1 MAKVIMK
8 KTLQMMK
15 EIGLLDSLV
24 HDIMFADMPKEHLPC
39 VLDAFCKVDENFED
53 AFLNDIREIG
63 HEIIW
68 SELCFEANKRKE
80 ETLKKQDDIEDLLK
94 KIIELLS
101 E

>member
-15 EIGLLDSLV
+15 ESGLLDYLV
-24 HDIMFADMPKEHLPC
+24 DDILSHGMPEEALPYA
-39 VLDAFCKVDENFED
+39 LDTMCEVDENFED
-53 AFLNDIREIG
+53 VFLADLREIG

-80 ETLKKQDDIEDLLK
+80 ETLKKQDDIENLLK